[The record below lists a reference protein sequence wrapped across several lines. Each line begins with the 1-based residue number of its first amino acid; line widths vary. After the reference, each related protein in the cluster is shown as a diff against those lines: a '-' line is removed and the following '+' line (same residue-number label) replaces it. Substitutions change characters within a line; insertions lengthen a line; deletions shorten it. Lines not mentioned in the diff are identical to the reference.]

1 MVWVWLQSTASKEQH
16 FKYIEKIIG
25 RFKNPYLKDDV
36 TRVGREP
43 LRKLSASDRLINPTL
58 TAQKASVE
66 TPNLLL
72 GIGAALHY
80 NNTED
85 AQSVQMQQLIAERGL
100 RDAFAEIA
108 SLAEDAPILDAAVK
122 AYGDVEQILK

>member
-1 MVWVWLQSTASKEQH
+1 M
-16 FKYIEKIIG
+16 
-25 RFKNPYLKDDV
+25 KDDV

-58 TAQKASVE
+58 TAQKAGVE

-80 NNTED
+80 NNAED

-100 RDAFAEIA
+100 RAALAEIA
-108 SLAEDAPILDAAVK
+108 SLAEDAPLLDAAVE
-122 AYGDVEQILK
+122 AYAAVEQKLK